1 MLEGWVTAAAERIP
15 ELSFLLAIV
24 APAIG
29 GELAVLGLAFL
40 AGQGYFPI
48 VGIIAGSFVGMVL
61 LDAFWFLAPRSRWG
75 LRMKEKMRVS
85 ERYRTLERRIESL
98 THRSDI
104 IILLISKV
112 LIGTRILILAYLSIR
127 TISFTRFLA
136 YNSAATA
143 VWAAILGVL
152 GYFAGLGYYN
162 AAYVYNQ
169 AAYGVAGIALAVGA
183 FYGTLFL
190 IRRWISTKEN

>member
-1 MLEGWVTAAAERIP
+1 MFDAWIQTMAERLP

-40 AGQGYFPI
+40 SGQGFFP
-48 VGIIAGSFVGMVL
+48 VFGIIAGSFIGMVL
-61 LDAFWFLAPRSRWG
+61 LDSFWFLVPRSRWG
-75 LRMKEKMRVS
+75 IKMKEKMRVS
-85 ERYRTLERRIESL
+85 DRYRALERRIESL

-104 IILLISKV
+104 LVLLISKV

-127 TISFTRFLA
+127 TISFPRFLA

-143 VWAAILGVL
+143 VWAAILGLL
-152 GYFAGLGYYN
+152 GYFAGLGYYS
-162 AAYVYNQ
+162 AANVYNQ
-169 AAYGVAGIALAVGA
+169 ASYGILGVALAIALFYGVL
-183 FYGTLFL
+183 YM
-190 IRRWISTKEN
+190 IRTWVNKN